1 LFPERV
7 ALVVLIASMPTAPI
21 LNAEG
26 AALFQETY
34 VNASD
39 TAREDDFGGS
49 VAVSN
54 DTSLHRDVHYQ

>member
-1 LFPERV
+1 LSPELV
-7 ALVVLIASMPTAPI
+7 ALVALIASMPTAPV
-21 LNAEG
+21 LSAEG
-26 AALFQETY
+26 AALCQETY

-54 DTSLHRDVHYQ
+54 DTSLHKDVHYQ